1 MEQRRSVSETVLITG
16 GSGGIGLALARLF
29 VEHDHA
35 VVLVARDAARLAEA
49 ARALDPPGT
58 ARVTAIAQD
67 LSAPGAADALFRQL
81 DAARID
87 PTIVVNN
94 AGFGLHG
101 SFARNSLDRERAMI
115 QLNVTTLTEITKL
128 ALERMLRRGSG
139 RILNVASTAA
149 FQAGPFMAVYA
160 ATKAFVLSLTEAIAN
175 ETRGSGVTVTA
186 LCPGPT
192 ATGFEARAELGG
204 ARLFKRGVQ
213 DADTVA
219 RRAYAGLMRGER
231 LVIPGLRNKML
242 VQVLRVSPR
251 SSVIEIVRRMQ
262 E

>member
-1 MEQRRSVSETVLITG
+1 
-16 GSGGIGLALARLF
+16 
-29 VEHDHA
+29 
-35 VVLVARDAARLAEA
+35 
-49 ARALDPPGT
+49 
-58 ARVTAIAQD
+58 VTTIAQD
-67 LSAPGAADALFRQL
+67 LSVAGAADALFRQL
-81 DAARID
+81 DVARIE

-101 SFARNSLDRERAMI
+101 AFARTSLERERAMI

-128 ALERMLRRGSG
+128 ALERMLPRGSG

-192 ATGFEARAELGG
+192 ATGFARRAEVSG
-204 ARLFKRGVQ
+204 ARLFKSGVQ
-213 DADTVA
+213 DAESVA
-219 RRAYAGLMRGER
+219 RRAYAGLMGGER
-231 LVIPGLRNKML
+231 LVIPGFRNKLL
-242 VQVLRVSPR
+242 VQSLRVSPR
-251 SSVIEIVRRMQ
+251 ASVIEIVRRMQ